1 MAIYLSYL
9 LSGQR
14 AGVCALLLY
23 IIGFHSHLYVT
34 ARSRWRYALSANHPI
49 GHTGGSARGMRCGK
63 VKIDRAPFLRRGG
76 VLKGIVAVIVL
87 MIGLSSA
94 LNFGISSE
102 APSAMEK
109 RLHSSLEAMLIKAQS
124 LPANNSTAS
133 LNRSNLDANTTM
145 NQTTASGISSNET
158 VSTTSVGSDV
168 ASSVSGNI
176 RGFWSMEASKRTF
189 GREGIWSRI
198 SLSGDFQVDK
208 SVIFHEPAA

>member
-1 MAIYLSYL
+1 M
-9 LSGQR
+9 
-14 AGVCALLLY
+14 
-23 IIGFHSHLYVT
+23 
-34 ARSRWRYALSANHPI
+34 
-49 GHTGGSARGMRCGK
+49 
-63 VKIDRAPFLRRGG
+63 
-76 VLKGIVAVIVL
+76 KGIAAVVVL

-94 LNFGISSE
+94 LNFGVSSE
-102 APSAMEK
+102 APSVMEK
-109 RLHSSLEAMLIKAQS
+109 RLLSSLEAILINTRS

-133 LNRSNLDANTTM
+133 LNESAPNTNSTM
-145 NQTTASGISSNET
+145 NQTTASAISSNDT
-158 VSTTSVGSDV
+158 IGTTSVGSDV

>member
-1 MAIYLSYL
+1 M
-9 LSGQR
+9 
-14 AGVCALLLY
+14 
-23 IIGFHSHLYVT
+23 HS
-34 ARSRWRYALSANHPI
+34 
-49 GHTGGSARGMRCGK
+49 GK
-63 VKIDRAPFLRRGG
+63 VKIDRAPSLHRGG
-76 VLKGIVAVIVL
+76 VLKGIAAVVVL

-94 LNFGISSE
+94 LNFGVSSE
-102 APSAMEK
+102 APSVMEK
-109 RLHSSLEAMLIKAQS
+109 RLLSSLEAILINTRS

-133 LNRSNLDANTTM
+133 LNESAPNTNSTM
-145 NQTTASGISSNET
+145 NQTTASAISSNDT
-158 VSTTSVGSDV
+158 IGTTSVGSDV

>member
-1 MAIYLSYL
+1 VTEI
-9 LSGQR
+9 R
-14 AGVCALLLY
+14 ARR
-23 IIGFHSHLYVT
+23 T
-34 ARSRWRYALSANHPI
+34 Q
-49 GHTGGSARGMRCGK
+49 CGK
-63 VKIDRAPFLRRGG
+63 VKIDRALPLPWGG
-76 VLKGIVAVIVL
+76 VLKGIAAVVVL

-94 LNFGISSE
+94 LNFGVSSE
-102 APSAMEK
+102 APSVMEK
-109 RLHSSLEAMLIKAQS
+109 RLLSSLEAILINTRS

-133 LNRSNLDANTTM
+133 LNGSAPNANSTM
-145 NQTTASGISSNET
+145 NQTAASALSSNET
-158 VSTTSVGSDV
+158 IGTMSGSDV